1 MDATNLADLYDL
13 PLLDWS
19 QIEAG
24 LDKGITQVPDS
35 GGPNRHT
42 CWLTTINADGSPHV
56 TGIGA
61 LWADGSFWF
70 ETGERTRK
78 GKNLA
83 RDPRCV
89 LSVATHDFD
98 LIVEGTASRISDP
111 QTVAAM
117 AARWAAD
124 GWPARVDDSGQAL
137 TAEFSAPSA
146 GPPPWFV
153 YRIDARTATALATT
167 SPGGAT
173 RWRF

>member
-24 LDKGITQVPDS
+24 LVKGITQVPDT

-70 ETGERTRK
+70 ETGEGTRK

-98 LIVEGTASRISDP
+98 LVVEGTASKISDP
-111 QTVAAM
+111 QIVAAM

-137 TAEFSAPSA
+137 TADFSAPSA
-146 GPPPWFV
+146 GPPPWSV
-153 YRIDARTATALATT
+153 YRIDLRTATALATVA
-167 SPGGAT
+167 PGGAT